1 MTYSIYQYII
11 EKTYRK
17 IPSVYDIFSMSKEN
31 NSVTRFKDREHAAGL
46 LMSKLKNEL
55 KDEPPKEIA
64 VFGVPR
70 GGVILAYTI
79 YKNRGANYFDI
90 VIPRKL
96 GAPNNKELGIG
107 AIMDKETVYLNEYV
121 VTALKVP
128 QVYIETE
135 KISQVREI
143 ERRTLLYRPSQV
155 EYDIKNKTII
165 LVDDGAATGA
175 TLVVSARW
183 IKKRK
188 PRKLIIAIPV
198 APNETV
204 ELLKN
209 EADQV
214 ITILIPRT
222 SNFTSVAQFYDNFEE
237 ITDDKVIKIMNEI
250 NQK

>member
-1 MTYSIYQYII
+1 M
-11 EKTYRK
+11 
-17 IPSVYDIFSMSKEN
+17 PNEN
-31 NSVTRFKDREHAAGL
+31 NPVTRFKDREHAAEL
-46 LMSKLKNEL
+46 LISKLKNEL
-55 KDEPPKEIA
+55 KDEIPKEIA
-64 VFGVPR
+64 LFGVPR

-79 YKNRGANYFDI
+79 HKNKIGNFYDI

-107 AIMDKETVYLNEYV
+107 AIMDNDTVYLNEYV
-121 VTALKVP
+121 VKALRVP
-128 QVYIETE
+128 EDYIEAE
-135 KISQVREI
+135 KLSQVREI
-143 ERRTLLYRPSQV
+143 ERRALLYRPKQE
-155 EYDIKNKTII
+155 EYNIENKTII

-183 IKKRK
+183 IRKRK
-188 PRKLIIAIPV
+188 PKKIIIAIPV

-209 EADQV
+209 EVDGV
-214 ITILIPRT
+214 VTILIPPT

-237 ITDDKVIKIMNEI
+237 ITDDKVVKIMNEI

>member
-1 MTYSIYQYII
+1 M
-11 EKTYRK
+11 
-17 IPSVYDIFSMSKEN
+17 PSDN
-31 NSVTRFKDREHAAGL
+31 NPLSRFKDREHAADL
-46 LMSKLKNEL
+46 LTSKLKNEL
-55 KDEPPKEIA
+55 KNEIPKEIT

-79 YKNRGANYFDI
+79 YQNKVANYFDI

-107 AIMDKETVYLNEYV
+107 AIMDKDTVYLNEYV
-121 VTALKVP
+121 VKALRVP
-128 QVYIETE
+128 EDYIETE
-135 KISQVREI
+135 KITQVREI
-143 ERRTLLYRPSQV
+143 DRRTLLYRPNQE
-155 EYDIKNKTII
+155 EYNIENKTII

-183 IKKRK
+183 IRKKK
-188 PRKLIIAIPV
+188 PKKIIIAVPV

-209 EADQV
+209 EVDEV
-214 ITILIPRT
+214 VTILIPPT

-237 ITDDKVIKIMNEI
+237 ITDDKVVKIMNTVH
-250 NQK
+250 Q

>member
-1 MTYSIYQYII
+1 
-11 EKTYRK
+11 
-17 IPSVYDIFSMSKEN
+17 MSKEN

-128 QVYIETE
+128 QDYIEIE

-209 EADQV
+209 EVDQV

>member
-1 MTYSIYQYII
+1 MPT
-11 EKTYRK
+11 
-17 IPSVYDIFSMSKEN
+17 EN
-31 NSVTRFKDREHAAGL
+31 NSVKKFKDREHAAEL
-46 LMSKLKNEL
+46 LISKLNNEI
-55 KDEPPKEIA
+55 KDEIA
-64 VFGVPR
+64 KDVVVFGIPR

-79 YKNRGANYFDI
+79 YKNRSANYFDI

-107 AIMDKETVYLNEYV
+107 AIMDKDIVYLNEYV
-121 VTALKVP
+121 VKALRVS
-128 QVYIETE
+128 QDYIEAE
-135 KISQVREI
+135 KESQIQEIS
-143 ERRTLLYRPSQV
+143 RRSLLYRPKQN

-183 IKKRK
+183 IRKMNPKRI
-188 PRKLIIAIPV
+188 IIAIPV

-209 EADQV
+209 EVDQV
-214 ITILIPRT
+214 VTILIPPT

-237 ITDDKVIKIMNEI
+237 ITDDKVVKIMKEMNL
-250 NQK
+250 K

>member
-17 IPSVYDIFSMSKEN
+17 IPSVYDIFFMSKEN

-128 QVYIETE
+128 QDYIEIE

-209 EADQV
+209 EVDQV

-237 ITDDKVIKIMNEI
+237 ITDDKVVKIMNEI